1 MAKQFQKVRGMNDVL
16 PEQWRLFDH
25 VLKSFEQSAEA
36 AGYGR
41 IETPLIEE
49 EALFVRTSGEGTDV
63 VDKEMYNFEDRGG
76 KRVSLRP
83 EGTAGVA
90 RAYIEDG
97 MASRPQPVKLYYV
110 GDMFRYERPQVG
122 RARQHKQIG
131 VEVFGDPNPSAD
143 AQVITLLARIYRQ
156 SGLRNVS
163 LQINSIGDQTCRQ
176 RYRQDFVDYLEAHS
190 AQLSQLDRD
199 RLERNPLRVL
209 DSKELTTQEV
219 LNDAPQMLNYLC
231 DDCQKHF
238 AGVLEYL
245 DELGVSYEINHRL
258 VRGLDYYN
266 RTVFEFYGVRE
277 GSMSALGG
285 GGRYDLLVEELGG
298 KSTPAVGFG
307 SGVERIVIEMEA
319 EEDLPLVNESEGV
332 YVASLGEPA
341 RLAAFRM
348 IEELLDAGVKACGS
362 VDRDG
367 IGSQLA
373 RADKLGVKYAVI
385 IGQKEVKE
393 GTVLLRDMGS
403 GAQETV
409 KSVELAAELAKR
421 LKTNG

>member
-238 AGVLEYL
+238 AGVLENL

-403 GAQETV
+403 GAQETI

-421 LKTNG
+421 LKPNG